1 VTPCQLRQLQRIILA
16 LAVQALALTFALG
29 LDIDRLIQTV
39 QHLGGQKS
47 EVTEWQGMVENARS
61 RTDTMDKLRQVNE
74 YFNHRIAFYDDT
86 AVWGQ
91 SDYWATPAETLA
103 MGRGDCEDFAIAK
116 YFSLQLAGVP
126 IEQLRIVYVKARI
139 GGSRSSIQQAHMVLA
154 YYQTP
159 DAEPLV
165 LDNLITDLRPA
176 SQRSDLTP
184 VFSFNSQGIWTS
196 ISGSDKAAAGGVGRL
211 SRWQDL
217 LQRARREGFD

>member
-1 VTPCQLRQLQRIILA
+1 VTFCQLRQLRQIILA
-16 LAVQALALTFALG
+16 LAVQGLALTFALG
-29 LDIDRLIQTV
+29 LDIDRLTQAV
-39 QHLGGQKS
+39 QRLGGQKS

-61 RTDTMDKLRQVNE
+61 RTDAMDKLRQVNE
-74 YFNHRIAFYDDT
+74 YFNHRIAFYDDMV
-86 AVWGQ
+86 VWGQ

-154 YYQTP
+154 YYPTP